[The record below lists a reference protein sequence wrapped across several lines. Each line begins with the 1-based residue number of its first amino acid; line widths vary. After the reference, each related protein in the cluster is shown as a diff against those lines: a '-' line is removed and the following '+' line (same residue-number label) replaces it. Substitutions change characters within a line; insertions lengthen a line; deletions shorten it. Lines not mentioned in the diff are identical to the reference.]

1 MITTVAYLAALAT
14 IPVVL
19 GLPGMLVGAL
29 MVWGCISWM
38 ISPVVQSFLIAEDPE
53 SSAAG
58 IGLNYSAMHIGV
70 GLGTAIGGV
79 AVDMGRLAALPWI
92 GGILAA
98 FSVGLSL
105 LATRK
110 RLERYREARP

>member
-1 MITTVAYLAALAT
+1 MVTTVAYLAALAT

-92 GGILAA
+92 GGVLAA
-98 FSVGLSL
+98 FAVGLSL

-110 RLERYREARP
+110 RLERYLEARH

>member
-1 MITTVAYLAALAT
+1 
-14 IPVVL
+14 
-19 GLPGMLVGAL
+19 
-29 MVWGCISWM
+29 M
-38 ISPVVQSFLIAEDPE
+38 ISPVVQSFLMAEDPE

-58 IGLNYSAMHIGV
+58 IGLNYSAMHVGV

-79 AVDMGRLAALPWI
+79 AVDLGRLEALPWI

-105 LATRK
+105 LAARK
-110 RLERYREARP
+110 RLEQCQEARY